1 VRHGRILDH
10 LDIRS
15 RDEGTPMTWGQF
27 LFYLVIMLFFFYGFW
42 KAIDAFFESVEKR
55 NDRKLQEKVDRY
67 RRGNR

>member
-15 RDEGTPMTWGQF
+15 RDEGTAMTWAEF
-27 LFYLVIMLFFFYGFW
+27 FFYLVVMLFFFSAFW
-42 KAIDAFFESVEKR
+42 KALDKFFDSVEKR
-55 NDRKLQEKVDRY
+55 NARKFEEKVDRY